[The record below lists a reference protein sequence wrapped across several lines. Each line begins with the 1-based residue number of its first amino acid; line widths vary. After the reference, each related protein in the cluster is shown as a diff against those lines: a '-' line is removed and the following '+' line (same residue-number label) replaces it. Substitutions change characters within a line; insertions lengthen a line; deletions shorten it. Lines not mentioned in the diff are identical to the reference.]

1 MQLVRLCLLIING
14 LLLLTIRVS
23 VAADCTESSSC
34 SSKYIAWNINVDQ
47 NGGGDFKTVQDAI
60 DSVPSNNNQWIKI
73 SINPGTYMEMVEIPR
88 DKPCIFLDGMGKDIT
103 TITYDGHNRTDI
115 SATFTSWPD
124 NVVVRGITFK
134 NSYNRYW
141 TLQEEFRVTQAVA
154 ARIYGDKSLFYGC
167 GFLGV
172 EDTLWDVKG
181 RHYYK
186 SCYIEGAVDFI
197 FGNGQ
202 SYFKDCS
209 MNATV
214 GMPPYYL
221 RRGYVTA
228 QGRQS
233 ASDPGGFIFD
243 GGVLYGNGGVCLGRA
258 YGPYSRVIFI
268 GTCLEASICSR
279 GWDAWRLH
287 GKE

>member
-1 MQLVRLCLLIING
+1 MQLLRFCLLIING
-14 LLLLTIRVS
+14 LFLLSIGVS
-23 VAADCTESSSC
+23 AAADCAGSSGSSSV
-34 SSKYIAWNINVDQ
+34 KIAWNIVVDR

-60 DSVPSNNNQWIKI
+60 DSVPSNNSQWIRI
-73 SINPGTYMEMVEIPR
+73 SINPGTYKEMVEIPS
-88 DKPCIFLDGMGKDIT
+88 DKPCIFLDGMGKNIT
-103 TITYDGHNRTDI
+103 TITYDGHNQTDT
-115 SATFTSWPD
+115 SATFTSFPD

-141 TLQEEFRVTQAVA
+141 TLQEGFGVTQAVA
-154 ARIYGDKSLFYGC
+154 ARIYGDKSLFYEC

-172 EDTLWDVKG
+172 QDTLWDVKG
-181 RHYYK
+181 RHYYQ
-186 SCYIEGAVDFI
+186 SCYIEGAIDFI
-197 FGNGQ
+197 FGNSQ
-202 SYFKDCS
+202 SYFKDCV
-209 MNATV
+209 MNATL

-221 RRGYVTA
+221 ARGYVTA

-243 GGVLYGNGGVCLGRA
+243 GGVLYGTGEVYLGRA

-268 GTCLEASICSR
+268 GTHFEASISSL
-279 GWDAWRLH
+279 GWDAWRFQ